1 ENTESRNIEH
11 QIHLQAVGHPEIG
24 FSLMRDDRILFQLPG
39 TATLGDR
46 IRDLFGVEL
55 LQRLVEVNGA
65 SSTQI
70 GITGFIGQAGLSRQT
85 RSQQVVFVNG
95 RAIESNL
102 ITGAVREGYHTALM
116 KGQYPV
122 TFLFVEL
129 DPAAV
134 DVNVHP
140 AKREVRF
147 RDPNG
152 VREAVVRCIQQT
164 LEHARANWQEK
175 FLAPSKSEPTTSV
188 FVKAVPDLRLRAE
201 VTTPEATHRELP
213 NLGAVPDAGL
223 SAVALAK

>member
-1 ENTESRNIEH
+1 
-11 QIHLQAVGHPEIG
+11 
-24 FSLMRDDRILFQLPG
+24 M
-39 TATLGDR
+39 
-46 IRDLFGVEL
+46 
-55 LQRLVEVNGA
+55 
-65 SSTQI
+65 
-70 GITGFIGQAGLSRQT
+70 
-85 RSQQVVFVNG
+85 FVNG

-164 LEHARANWQEK
+164 LEHARADWQEK
-175 FLAPSKSEPTTSV
+175 FSAPIRPGPAAAVS
-188 FVKAVPDLRLRAE
+188 VKAAPDLSLRSE
-201 VTTPEATHRELP
+201 VTAPEATHRELP
-213 NLGAVPDAGL
+213 HLGAVAGVADPGRARGQKLQGRRPACQNAASIQQALRLPYNHSSALQNLL
-223 SAVALAK
+223 SSNSRSSAYSASCMS